1 MHGAA
6 IGDFQHALALCVG
19 QVAGQG
25 DLPLEDVDNLIGG
38 CTVRCLRGC
47 GPGDASMV
55 QLHLHVIQ
63 LQALAVGVHADGH
76 GGAGAQGREQQRV
89 GVGTQVG
96 AAHGFGL
103 VGYQGMATGLQATQE
118 LVIQFGD
125 EDMAGSQVRVD
136 RNGRDLGFGAAG
148 LDSRVQVAR
157 GPGDDAA
164 GDVFGVFGAREQVVG
179 AVQRDEALGVAG
191 GFVDFLGLLD
201 GDRGVLR

>member
-1 MHGAA
+1 
-6 IGDFQHALALCVG
+6 
-19 QVAGQG
+19 
-25 DLPLEDVDNLIGG
+25 
-38 CTVRCLRGC
+38 
-47 GPGDASMV
+47 
-55 QLHLHVIQ
+55 
-63 LQALAVGVHADGH
+63 
-76 GGAGAQGREQQRV
+76 
-89 GVGTQVG
+89 
-96 AAHGFGL
+96 
-103 VGYQGMATGLQATQE
+103 MATGLQATQE